1 MSGLIGE
8 LSVFIKQSTLA
19 NIKRKEKGDKKSIQ
33 EIEKTRNFVENPD
46 EFSEEVIDGLLKTLN
61 IKK

>member
-8 LSVFIKQSTLA
+8 LRVFIKQSTLA

>member
-8 LSVFIKQSTLA
+8 LSSFIKQSTLV

-33 EIEKTRNFVENPD
+33 EIEKTRNFVEKPD